1 MKTEY
6 PNKESARKE
15 ATPVFRSFWPS
26 SQPVSEFLTNA
37 VKVATVLAAFWG
49 IGFSVISGLENRL
62 IDRID
67 LSNRELSAQID
78 GLQRSMTEGFKQAH
92 QRMDRIEGRMDER
105 MDRIEADVDQI
116 ESDIDQIE
124 ADIDQIEA
132 DVDQIEADVDA
143 IEKHLLRI
151 GSAID
156 SEGAPATNVPA
167 VAAPARH
174 LGIAGDVGSFDP
186 PANPESG
193 EIRSPNS
200 ESTAEARSLT
210 GPRQ

>member
-132 DVDQIEADVDA
+132 DVDA